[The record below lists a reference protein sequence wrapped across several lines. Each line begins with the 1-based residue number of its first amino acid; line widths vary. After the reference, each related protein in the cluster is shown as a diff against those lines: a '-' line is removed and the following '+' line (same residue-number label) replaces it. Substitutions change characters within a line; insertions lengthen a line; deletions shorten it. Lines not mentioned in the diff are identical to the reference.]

1 MGCYFVRKLVFYQFT
16 EEVYTKNPSLF
27 AVISANSFALSVI
40 TQSQLSDKQ
49 RSCVLLLTSL
59 FTTSLIGPIPIR
71 RHYNLAPPVPDFKTL
86 IGRGK
91 KKSPVS
97 IKHLSLTS
105 SGKNFRVKKE

>member
-86 IGRGK
+86 IGRGE